1 MKDYKDT
8 LNLPGTSF
16 PMKANL
22 PNREPEILKFWDEID
37 LYTEIR
43 KRGEGKKPFLLLD
56 GPPYANGKIHIGHAL
71 NKILKDFIVKSKTL
85 FGYDA
90 PYLPGWDCHGL
101 PIEHQ
106 VEKKKGKV
114 GPKLTAREF
123 RDHCRE
129 YALRQVEE
137 QKEDF
142 IRLGVPGE
150 WDNPYLTLDK
160 RYEAEQIRA
169 FAEIYANNHVTYG
182 HKPVHW
188 CLDCQSALAEAEVEY
203 MDKVSTSVDVLFK
216 IVDPSDFIKRAN
228 TKKIDDR
235 TDIYIPIW
243 TTTPWTLP
251 SNEAVA
257 MGGEIS
263 YGIYGLRI
271 DERDILVIIANDLKQ
286 SIENRWRVEN
296 LEMLEEITAENFSG
310 LQLQHPFDERS
321 VPVLLGDHVTTE
333 NGTGS
338 VHTAPAH
345 GHEDFQLGKE
355 YDLDLNCYVNSYGVF
370 TNAKESF
377 ANDHIFKS
385 ESNII
390 ERLRESG
397 LLISNEKFEHS
408 YPHCW
413 RHKTPVIFRTTR
425 QWFISMENEDFRSAC
440 LKSIQDVEWKPTW
453 GEERINGMIET
464 RPDWCISRQRYWG
477 VPIPLFTHKDDQTI
491 HPDTPKLLKQ
501 IADKIEDQGIDA
513 WFDADAE
520 EFLRDDANSY
530 DKSTDTMDVWMDSG
544 IAHKTVSHLFD
555 HITNEADLYLEGS
568 DQHRGWFQSSLLTS
582 VAINKHAPYKEVL
595 THGFVVDENGHKMSK
610 SLGNTVS
617 PQSVINNMGADILR
631 LWVASTDYTS
641 EMKISDQILK
651 RNADTYRRIRNTAR
665 FLLSNLN
672 DFDPKT
678 NQQKVE
684 DLVLLDQLAIQRLAI
699 LNEQIMNEYNNYSF
713 HKIIQL
719 LHNFCV
725 NDMGGFYLDILKDR
739 LYTMPSN
746 SFGRRSAQTALY
758 LIAESLTRWIAP
770 ILSFTAEEIWKH
782 MPEREVESV
791 FLSEWLDLP
800 EFESDIDWDQLNQI
814 NAIALKA
821 LEVARDNGEIGS
833 SLDAHLIISVD
844 QETHDLLNQFSE
856 ELRFLFITSSVDLQF
871 DDALDSNQDISVTV
885 KKSDAEKCGRCWH
898 RQESV
903 GDSDEH
909 PEICARCISNISDS
923 PEVRSFF

>member
-37 LYTEIR
+37 LYKEIR
-43 KRGEGKKPFLLLD
+43 KKGEGKKSFLLLD

-203 MDKVSTSVDVLFK
+203 MDKVSISVDVLFK
-216 IVDPSDFIKRAN
+216 IVDPSDLIKRAN
-228 TKKIDDR
+228 TKKIDDQ
-235 TDIYIPIW
+235 TDLYIPIW

-296 LEMLEEITAENFSG
+296 LEMLEEITAEKFSG
-310 LQLQHPFDERS
+310 LQLQHPFDERTI
-321 VPVLLGDHVTTE
+321 PVLLGDHVTTE

-355 YDLDLNCYVNSYGVF
+355 NDLDLNCYVNSYGVF

-440 LKSIQDVEWKPTW
+440 LNSIKDVEWKPTW

-520 EFLRDDANSY
+520 EFLSDDANSY

-582 VAINKHAPYKEVL
+582 VAINNHAPYKEVL

-617 PQSVINNMGADILR
+617 PQSVINDMGADILR

-684 DLVLLDQLAIQRLAI
+684 DLVLLDQLAMQRLAI

-856 ELRFLFITSSVDLQF
+856 ELRFLFITSSVDLQL

>member
-37 LYTEIR
+37 LYKEIR
-43 KRGEGKKPFLLLD
+43 KKGEGKKPFLLLD

-160 RYEAEQIRA
+160 RYEADQIRA

-228 TKKIDDR
+228 TKKIDDQ
-235 TDIYIPIW
+235 TDLYIPIW

-355 YDLDLNCYVNSYGVF
+355 NDLDLNCYVNSYGVF

-800 EFESDIDWDQLNQI
+800 KFDSDIDWDQLNQI

-856 ELRFLFITSSVDLQF
+856 ELRFLFITSSVDLQL
-871 DDALDSNQDISVTV
+871 DDALDSNQEIRVTV

>member
-37 LYTEIR
+37 LYREIR
-43 KRGEGKKPFLLLD
+43 KKGEGKKTFLLLD

-228 TKKIDDR
+228 TKKIDDQ

-296 LEMLEEITAENFSG
+296 LEMLEEISAENFSG
-310 LQLQHPFDERS
+310 LQLQHPFDERTI
-321 VPVLLGDHVTTE
+321 PVLLGDHVTTE

-355 YDLDLNCYVNSYGVF
+355 NDLDLNCYVNSYGVF

-520 EFLRDDANSY
+520 EFLSDDANSY

-555 HITNEADLYLEGS
+555 HITNQADLYLEGS

-800 EFESDIDWDQLNQI
+800 KFESDIDWDQLNQI

-856 ELRFLFITSSVDLQF
+856 ELRFLFITSSVDLQL

>member
-37 LYTEIR
+37 LYKEIR
-43 KRGEGKKPFLLLD
+43 KKGEGKKPFLLLD
-56 GPPYANGKIHIGHAL
+56 CPPYANGKIHIGHAL

-235 TDIYIPIW
+235 TDLYIPIW

-355 YDLDLNCYVNSYGVF
+355 NDLDLNCYVNSYGVF

-440 LKSIQDVEWKPTW
+440 LKSIKDVEWKPTW

-725 NDMGGFYLDILKDR
+725 NDMGGFYLDIIKDR

-800 EFESDIDWDQLNQI
+800 KFDSDIDWDQLNQI

>member
-37 LYTEIR
+37 LYREIR
-43 KRGEGKKPFLLLD
+43 KKGEGKKTFLLLD

-235 TDIYIPIW
+235 TDLYIPIW

-355 YDLDLNCYVNSYGVF
+355 NDLDLNCYVNSYGVF

-440 LKSIQDVEWKPTW
+440 LKSIKDVEWKPTW

-800 EFESDIDWDQLNQI
+800 KFDSDIDWDQLNQI

-856 ELRFLFITSSVDLQF
+856 ELRFLFITSSVDLQL
-871 DDALDSNQDISVTV
+871 DDALDSNQEIRVTV

>member
-37 LYTEIR
+37 LYREIR
-43 KRGEGKKPFLLLD
+43 KKGEGKKTFLLLD

-235 TDIYIPIW
+235 TDLYIPIW

-355 YDLDLNCYVNSYGVF
+355 NDLDLNCYVNSYGVF

-440 LKSIQDVEWKPTW
+440 LKSIKDVEWKPTW

-800 EFESDIDWDQLNQI
+800 KFESDIDWDQLNQI

-844 QETHDLLNQFSE
+844 QETHALLNQFSE
-856 ELRFLFITSSVDLQF
+856 ELRFLFITSSVDLQL
-871 DDALDSNQDISVTV
+871 DDALDSNQEIRVTV

>member
-22 PNREPEILKFWDEID
+22 PNREPEILKFWDEIH
-37 LYTEIR
+37 LYEKIR
-43 KRGEGKKPFLLLD
+43 KKGQGKKPFLLLD

-71 NKILKDFIVKSKTL
+71 NKILKDFIIKSKTL

-114 GPKLTAREF
+114 GPKLTAKEF

-129 YALRQVEE
+129 YALKQVED

-150 WDNPYLTLDK
+150 WENPYLTLDK
-160 RYEAEQIRA
+160 KYEAEQIRA
-169 FAEIYANNHVTYG
+169 FAEIYANNHVTHG

-188 CLDCQSALAEAEVEY
+188 CLDCESALAEAEVEY

-216 IVDPSDFIKRAN
+216 VVDTSEFIKR
-228 TKKIDDR
+228 TESKKIDDGR
-235 TDIYIPIW
+235 DLYIPIW

-257 MGGEIS
+257 MGKDIS
-263 YGIYGLRI
+263 YGIYMLTLNGR
-271 DERDILVIIANDLKQ
+271 EILVVIANDLKET
-286 SIENRWRVEN
+286 IKNRWNVEN
-296 LEMLEEITAENFSG
+296 LEVLEEISAENLSG
-310 LQLQHPFDERS
+310 LRLQHPFDERT
-321 VPVLLGDHVTTE
+321 VPVLLGEHVTTE

-345 GHEDFQLGKE
+345 GLEDFQLGQE
-355 YDLDLNCYVNSYGVF
+355 NDLDLNCYVNTYGVF
-370 TNAKESF
+370 IETKESF
-377 ANDHIFKS
+377 AKQHIFKS

-390 ERLRESG
+390 EKLSDSG
-397 LLISNEKFEHS
+397 LLISSEKFEHS

-413 RHKTPVIFRTTR
+413 RHKTPVIYRTTK
-425 QWFISMENEDFRSAC
+425 QWFISMENQDFRTAC
-440 LKSIQDVEWKPTW
+440 LSSIKDVNWKPTW
-453 GEERINGMIET
+453 GEERIHGMIET

-477 VPIPLFTHKDDQTI
+477 VPIPLFTHKDDQRI
-491 HPDTPKLLKQ
+491 HPNTPNLLNQ
-501 IADKIEDQGIDA
+501 IADKVEDQGIDA
-513 WFDADAE
+513 WFDAGIE
-520 EFLRDDANSY
+520 EFLGDDANSY
-530 DKSTDTMDVWMDSG
+530 EKSTDTMDVWMDSG
-544 IAHKTVSHLFD
+544 IAHKTVSRLFD
-555 HITNEADLYLEGS
+555 HIKDEADLYLEGS

-595 THGFVVDENGHKMSK
+595 THGFVVDEKGHKMSK

-631 LWVASTDYTS
+631 LWVASTDYSS

-651 RNADTYRRIRNTAR
+651 RNGDTYRRIRNTAR
-665 FLLSNLN
+665 FLLSNLS
-672 DFDPKT
+672 DFDPSK
-678 NQQKVE
+678 NQKKVD
-684 DLVLLDQLAIQRLAI
+684 DLVLLDQLAIQRVSV
-699 LNEQIMNEYNNYSF
+699 LNEQIKNEYNNYSF
-713 HKIIQL
+713 HKIVQL

-739 LYTMPSN
+739 LYTMPADS
-746 SFGRRSAQTALY
+746 SGRRSAQTALY
-758 LIAESLTRWIAP
+758 IIAESLTRWIAP
-770 ILSFTAEEIWKH
+770 ILSFTSEEIWKH
-782 MPEREVESV
+782 LPERKEESV
-791 FLSEWLDLP
+791 FLSEWLDIDNP
-800 EFESDIDWDQLNQI
+800 ESNVDWDQLNEI
-814 NAIALKA
+814 NAIVLKA
-821 LEVARDNGEIGS
+821 LEVARDDGEIGS
-833 SLDAHLIISVD
+833 SLDAHLEISAD
-844 QETHDLLNQFSE
+844 QKTHDFLTQFSE
-856 ELRFLFITSSVDLQF
+856 ELRFLFITSSVDLQM
-871 DDALDSNQDISVTV
+871 DDSLDSNEKMRVNV
-885 KKSDAEKCGRCWH
+885 KKSKAEKCGRCWH
-898 RQESV
+898 RQETV

-909 PEICARCISNISDS
+909 PDICARCISNIGDS
-923 PEVRSFF
+923 PEERSFF

>member
-1 MKDYKDT
+1 MRSKSF
-8 LNLPGTSF
+8 SF
-16 PMKANL
+16 P
-22 PNREPEILKFWDEID
+22 
-37 LYTEIR
+37 
-43 KRGEGKKPFLLLD
+43 
-56 GPPYANGKIHIGHAL
+56 
-71 NKILKDFIVKSKTL
+71 
-85 FGYDA
+85 
-90 PYLPGWDCHGL
+90 
-101 PIEHQ
+101 
-106 VEKKKGKV
+106 
-114 GPKLTAREF
+114 
-123 RDHCRE
+123 
-129 YALRQVEE
+129 
-137 QKEDF
+137 
-142 IRLGVPGE
+142 
-150 WDNPYLTLDK
+150 
-160 RYEAEQIRA
+160 
-169 FAEIYANNHVTYG
+169 
-182 HKPVHW
+182 
-188 CLDCQSALAEAEVEY
+188 
-203 MDKVSTSVDVLFK
+203 
-216 IVDPSDFIKRAN
+216 
-228 TKKIDDR
+228 
-235 TDIYIPIW
+235 
-243 TTTPWTLP
+243 
-251 SNEAVA
+251 
-257 MGGEIS
+257 
-263 YGIYGLRI
+263 
-271 DERDILVIIANDLKQ
+271 
-286 SIENRWRVEN
+286 
-296 LEMLEEITAENFSG
+296 
-310 LQLQHPFDERS
+310 
-321 VPVLLGDHVTTE
+321 
-333 NGTGS
+333 
-338 VHTAPAH
+338 
-345 GHEDFQLGKE
+345 GKE
-355 YDLDLNCYVNSYGVF
+355 NDLDLNCYVNSYGVF

-800 EFESDIDWDQLNQI
+800 KFDSDIDWDQLNQI

-871 DDALDSNQDISVTV
+871 DDALDSSQDISVTV

>member
-37 LYTEIR
+37 LYREIR
-43 KRGEGKKPFLLLD
+43 KKGEGKKTFLLLD

-235 TDIYIPIW
+235 TDLYIPIW

-355 YDLDLNCYVNSYGVF
+355 NDLDLNCYVNSYGVF

-440 LKSIQDVEWKPTW
+440 LKSIKDVEWKPTW

-800 EFESDIDWDQLNQI
+800 KFDSDIDWDQLNQI

>member
-37 LYTEIR
+37 LYKKIR
-43 KRGEGKKPFLLLD
+43 KKGDGKKPFLLLD

-71 NKILKDFIVKSKTL
+71 NKVLKDFIIKSKTL

-129 YALRQVEE
+129 YALKQVEE

-150 WDNPYLTLDK
+150 WENPYLTLDK

-169 FAEIYANNHVTYG
+169 FAEIYANNHVTHG

-216 IVDPSDFIKRAN
+216 VIDTSEFSKRAE
-228 TKKIDDR
+228 TKKIDDE
-235 TDIYIPIW
+235 TDLYIPIW

-257 MGGEIS
+257 MGKDIS
-263 YGIYGLRI
+263 YGIYKLI
-271 DERDILVIIANDLKQ
+271 FNERDIFVVIANDLKE
-286 SIENRWRVEN
+286 SIKNRWGVES
-296 LEMLEEITAENFSG
+296 LEMLEEISAENLLG
-310 LQLQHPFDERS
+310 LRLQHPFDERT
-321 VPVLLGDHVTTE
+321 VPVLLGEHVTTE

-345 GHEDFQLGKE
+345 GQEDFQLGIKN
-355 YDLDLNCYVNSYGVF
+355 DLDLNCYVNTYGVF
-370 TNAKESF
+370 IEAKESF
-377 ANDHIFKS
+377 AKEHIFKS

-390 ERLRESG
+390 EKLSDLS
-397 LLISNEKFEHS
+397 LLISSEKFEHS

-413 RHKTPVIFRTTR
+413 RHKTPVIYRTTK
-425 QWFISMENEDFRSAC
+425 QWFISMENQDFRNTC
-440 LKSIQDVEWKPTW
+440 LNSIKDVDWKPTW
-453 GEERINGMIET
+453 GEDRINGMIET

-477 VPIPLFTHKDDQTI
+477 VPIPLFTHKDDQRV
-491 HPDTPKLLKQ
+491 HPDTLNLLNQ
-501 IADKIEDQGIDA
+501 IADKVEDHGIDA
-513 WFDADAE
+513 WFDADTK
-520 EFLRDDANSY
+520 EFLGDDADSY
-530 DKSTDTMDVWMDSG
+530 EKSTDTMDVWMDSG
-544 IAHKTVSHLFD
+544 IAHKTVSRLFD
-555 HITNEADLYLEGS
+555 HIKGEADLYLEGS

-582 VAINKHAPYKEVL
+582 VAINAHAPYKEVL
-595 THGFVVDENGHKMSK
+595 THGFVVDEKGHKMSK

-631 LWVASTDYTS
+631 LWVASTDYSS

-665 FLLSNLN
+665 FLLSNLS
-672 DFDPKT
+672 DFDPSK
-678 NQQKVE
+678 NQQQVE
-684 DLVLLDQLAIQRLAI
+684 DLVLLDQLAIQRVSF
-699 LNEQIMNEYNNYSF
+699 LNEQIKNDYNNYSF

-739 LYTMPSN
+739 LYTMPSD
-746 SFGRRSAQTALY
+746 SSGRRSAQTALY
-758 LIAESLTRWIAP
+758 IIAESLTRWIAP
-770 ILSFTAEEIWKH
+770 ILSFTSEEIWKH
-782 MPEREVESV
+782 LPDRGEESV
-791 FLSEWLDLP
+791 FLSDWLVI
-800 EFESDIDWDQLNQI
+800 ENSESNVEWDQLNQI
-814 NAIALKA
+814 NAIVLKA
-821 LEVARDNGEIGS
+821 LEVARDDGEIGS
-833 SLDAHLIISVD
+833 PLDAHLEISAD
-844 QETHDLLNQFSE
+844 QKTYDFLTQFSE
-856 ELRFLFITSSVDLQF
+856 ELRFLFITSSVDLEM
-871 DDALDSNQDISVTV
+871 DDSLDSNEKMRVKV
-885 KKSDAEKCGRCWH
+885 KKSKSEKCGRCWH
-898 RQESV
+898 RQETV

-909 PEICARCISNISDS
+909 PEICARCISNIGDS
-923 PEVRSFF
+923 PEERSFF

>member
-37 LYTEIR
+37 LYREIR
-43 KRGEGKKPFLLLD
+43 KKGEGKKTFLLLD

-228 TKKIDDR
+228 TKKIDDQ

-310 LQLQHPFDERS
+310 LQLQHPFDERTI
-321 VPVLLGDHVTTE
+321 PVLLGDHVTTE

-355 YDLDLNCYVNSYGVF
+355 NDLDLNCYVNSYGVF

-520 EFLRDDANSY
+520 EFLSDDANSY

-582 VAINKHAPYKEVL
+582 VAINNHAPYKEVL

-800 EFESDIDWDQLNQI
+800 KFESDIDWDQLNQI

-856 ELRFLFITSSVDLQF
+856 ELRFLFITSSVDLQL

>member
-37 LYTEIR
+37 LYKEIR
-43 KRGEGKKPFLLLD
+43 KKGEGKKPFLLLD

-235 TDIYIPIW
+235 TDLYIPIW

-355 YDLDLNCYVNSYGVF
+355 NDLDLNCYVNSYGVF

-800 EFESDIDWDQLNQI
+800 KFDSDIDWDQLNQI

-856 ELRFLFITSSVDLQF
+856 ELRFLFITSSVDLQLG
-871 DDALDSNQDISVTV
+871 DALDSNQDISVTV

>member
-37 LYTEIR
+37 LYKEIR
-43 KRGEGKKPFLLLD
+43 KKGEGKKPFLLLD

-228 TKKIDDR
+228 TKKIDDQ

-355 YDLDLNCYVNSYGVF
+355 NDLDLNCYVNSYGVF

-440 LKSIQDVEWKPTW
+440 LKSIKDVEWKPTW

-582 VAINKHAPYKEVL
+582 VAINNHAPYKEVL

-684 DLVLLDQLAIQRLAI
+684 DLVLLDQLAMQRLAI

-800 EFESDIDWDQLNQI
+800 KFESDIDWDQLNQI

-856 ELRFLFITSSVDLQF
+856 ELRFLFITSSVDLQL
-871 DDALDSNQDISVTV
+871 DDALDSNQDISVIV

>member
-37 LYTEIR
+37 LYREIR
-43 KRGEGKKPFLLLD
+43 KKGEGKKTFLLLD

-235 TDIYIPIW
+235 TDLYIPIW

-355 YDLDLNCYVNSYGVF
+355 NDLDLNCYVNSYGVF

-440 LKSIQDVEWKPTW
+440 LKSIKDVEWKPTW

-800 EFESDIDWDQLNQI
+800 KFDSDIDWDQLNQI

-909 PEICARCISNISDS
+909 PEICTRCISNISDS

>member
-37 LYTEIR
+37 LYREIR
-43 KRGEGKKPFLLLD
+43 KKGEGKKTFLLLD

-235 TDIYIPIW
+235 TDLYIPIW

-296 LEMLEEITAENFSG
+296 LEMLEEISAENFSG
-310 LQLQHPFDERS
+310 LQLQHPFDERTI
-321 VPVLLGDHVTTE
+321 PVLLGDHVTTE

-355 YDLDLNCYVNSYGVF
+355 NDLDLNCYVNSYGVF

-440 LKSIQDVEWKPTW
+440 LKSIKDVEWKPTW

-800 EFESDIDWDQLNQI
+800 KFESDIDWDQLNQI

-856 ELRFLFITSSVDLQF
+856 ELRFLFITSSVDLQL

>member
-1 MKDYKDT
+1 M
-8 LNLPGTSF
+8 
-16 PMKANL
+16 
-22 PNREPEILKFWDEID
+22 
-37 LYTEIR
+37 
-43 KRGEGKKPFLLLD
+43 
-56 GPPYANGKIHIGHAL
+56 
-71 NKILKDFIVKSKTL
+71 
-85 FGYDA
+85 
-90 PYLPGWDCHGL
+90 
-101 PIEHQ
+101 
-106 VEKKKGKV
+106 
-114 GPKLTAREF
+114 
-123 RDHCRE
+123 
-129 YALRQVEE
+129 RQVEE

-228 TKKIDDR
+228 TKKIDDQ

-355 YDLDLNCYVNSYGVF
+355 NDLDLNCYVNSYGVF

-440 LKSIQDVEWKPTW
+440 LKSIKDVEWKPTW

-477 VPIPLFTHKDDQTI
+477 VPIPLFTHKDYQTI

-791 FLSEWLDLP
+791 LLSEWLDLP
-800 EFESDIDWDQLNQI
+800 KFDSDIDWDQLNQI

-821 LEVARDNGEIGS
+821 LEVARDNDEIGS

-856 ELRFLFITSSVDLQF
+856 ELRFLFITSSVDLQL

>member
-37 LYTEIR
+37 LYREIR
-43 KRGEGKKPFLLLD
+43 KKGEGKKTFLLLD

-235 TDIYIPIW
+235 TDLYIPIW

-355 YDLDLNCYVNSYGVF
+355 NDLDLNCYVNSYGVF

-440 LKSIQDVEWKPTW
+440 LTSIKDVEWKPTW

-800 EFESDIDWDQLNQI
+800 KFESDIDWDQLNQI

-856 ELRFLFITSSVDLQF
+856 ELRFLFITSSVDLQL
-871 DDALDSNQDISVTV
+871 DDALDSNQEIRVTV

>member
-37 LYTEIR
+37 LYKEIR
-43 KRGEGKKPFLLLD
+43 KKGEGKKPFLLLD

-228 TKKIDDR
+228 TKKIDDQ

-355 YDLDLNCYVNSYGVF
+355 NDLDLNCYVNSYGVF

-440 LKSIQDVEWKPTW
+440 LKSIKDVEWKPTW

-582 VAINKHAPYKEVL
+582 VAINNHAPYKEVL

-800 EFESDIDWDQLNQI
+800 KFESDIDWDQLNQI

-856 ELRFLFITSSVDLQF
+856 ELRFLFITSSVDLQL
-871 DDALDSNQDISVTV
+871 DDALDFNQDISVTV

>member
-37 LYTEIR
+37 LYKEIR
-43 KRGEGKKPFLLLD
+43 KKGEGKKSFLLLD

-228 TKKIDDR
+228 TKKIDDQ
-235 TDIYIPIW
+235 TDLYIPIW

-310 LQLQHPFDERS
+310 LQLQHPFDERTI
-321 VPVLLGDHVTTE
+321 PVLLGDHVTTE

-355 YDLDLNCYVNSYGVF
+355 NDLDLNCYVNSYGVF

-440 LKSIQDVEWKPTW
+440 LKSIEDVEWKPTW

-800 EFESDIDWDQLNQI
+800 KFDSDIDWDQLNQI

>member
-37 LYTEIR
+37 LYKEIR
-43 KRGEGKKPFLLLD
+43 KKGEGKKPFLLLD

-235 TDIYIPIW
+235 TDLYIPIW

-355 YDLDLNCYVNSYGVF
+355 NDLDLNCYVNSYGVF

-800 EFESDIDWDQLNQI
+800 KFDSDIDWDQLNQI

>member
-37 LYTEIR
+37 LYREIR
-43 KRGEGKKPFLLLD
+43 KKGEGKKTFLLLD

-235 TDIYIPIW
+235 TDLYIPIW

-286 SIENRWRVEN
+286 SIESRWRVEN

-355 YDLDLNCYVNSYGVF
+355 NDLDLNCYVNSYGVF

-440 LKSIQDVEWKPTW
+440 LKSIKDVEWKPTW

-699 LNEQIMNEYNNYSF
+699 LNEQIMYEYNNYSF

-800 EFESDIDWDQLNQI
+800 KFDSDIDWDQLNQI

-856 ELRFLFITSSVDLQF
+856 ELRFLFITSSVDLQL
-871 DDALDSNQDISVTV
+871 DDALDSNQEIRVTV

-909 PEICARCISNISDS
+909 PEICTRCISNISDS

>member
-37 LYTEIR
+37 LYREIR
-43 KRGEGKKPFLLLD
+43 KKGEGKKTFLLLD

-235 TDIYIPIW
+235 TDLYIPIW

-355 YDLDLNCYVNSYGVF
+355 NDLDLNCYVNSYGVF

-440 LKSIQDVEWKPTW
+440 LKSIKDVEWKPTW

-800 EFESDIDWDQLNQI
+800 KFESDIDWDQLNQI